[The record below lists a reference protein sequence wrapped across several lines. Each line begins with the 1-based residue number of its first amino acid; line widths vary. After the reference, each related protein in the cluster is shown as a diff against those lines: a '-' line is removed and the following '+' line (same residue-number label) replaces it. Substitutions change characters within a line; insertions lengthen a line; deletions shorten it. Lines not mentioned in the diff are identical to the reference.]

1 MFETFVVKDGGLD
14 NVFVYVKDGLGNY
27 FFDTPTEPVK
37 LDQKGCRYHP
47 HVFGIRVGQ
56 PLEIVNSDPTLHN
69 IHALP
74 KANQE
79 FNNGQPIQGMKNQQ
93 DLHGARSDG
102 AVQVRR
108 ARLDERLRR
117 RARPSRTSR

>member
-1 MFETFVVKDGGLD
+1 MNNGGLE

-27 FFDTPTEPVK
+27 YFDTPTTAGHARSEGLP
-37 LDQKGCRYHP
+37 LLAARLRRAD
-47 HVFGIRVGQ
+47 GQ

-69 IHALP
+69 VHAMA

-79 FNNGQPIQGMKNQQ
+79 FNLAQAHPGHEEHE
-93 DLHGARSDG
+93 DVHGAGGHG
-102 AVQVRR
+102 ALQVRR

-117 RARPSRTSR
+117 RR

>member
-1 MFETFVVKDGGLD
+1 MTDGGLD

-27 FFDTPTEPVK
+27 YFDTPTEPVT
-37 LDQKGCRYHP
+37 LDQKGCRYTP

-56 PLEIVNSDPTLHN
+56 PLEIVNSDSTLHN
-69 IHALP
+69 VHAVP

-79 FNNGQPIQGMKNQQ
+79 FNFPQPIQGMKNTQ
-93 DLHGARSDG
+93 DVHGARGDG

-108 ARLDERLRR
+108 PRLDERLRR
-117 RARPSRTSR
+117 RARPSRTSP